1 MSNKDSKPDDSMDII
16 NSKKDNSQ
24 LVSDSLPK
32 TISPPTNLDSHII
45 DNVLKANTAL
55 DAMKAISLKESLI
68 HKNYSDNARVAAEQ
82 AAMFNDNIQRLQQAE
97 LSKINYSE
105 LFAKIKTPNYSELFA
120 KINTPN
126 YSELFAK
133 IKTPNYSELFAK
145 IKTPNYSELFAKIKT
160 PNYSELFAKIKT
172 PNYSELF
179 AKIKT
184 PNYSELFAKI
194 KTPNYSELFAKI
206 KTPNYS
212 ELFAKIKTPNY
223 SELFAKIKTPN
234 YSELFAKIKTPNYSE
249 LFAKIKTPN
258 YSELFAKINTP
269 NYSELLAKIN
279 TPNYS
284 ELFASTSIQNIAFTQ
299 QRDFLKLNDLM
310 DQVAGFQNLP
320 DNLHSLIAEARAY
333 SERTASFEEA
343 EHEVAEQSAS
353 GRDFSRLSPAIQSLL
368 ANLFWFWLNYQ
379 LAAISHAELME
390 HFSIVEHKIEEVIN
404 IQNSNQN
411 DLADIKMQL
420 GELKKGQSEI
430 KRSINKV
437 LRNLPTPEKQSI
449 RDYRIVIDSS
459 LHLRSG
465 NGKKYQSLA
474 LIPQGAFVRIV
485 SSDNRSWLK
494 VEVSIEGEF
503 LEGWVYRSYTTFP
516 KLPPG
521 QAIVDE
527 FYSITH

>member
-133 IKTPNYSELFAK
+133 IN
-145 IKTPNYSELFAKIKT
+145 
-160 PNYSELFAKIKT
+160 
-172 PNYSELF
+172 
-179 AKIKT
+179 
-184 PNYSELFAKI
+184 
-194 KTPNYSELFAKI
+194 
-206 KTPNYS
+206 
-212 ELFAKIKTPNY
+212 
-223 SELFAKIKTPN
+223 
-234 YSELFAKIKTPNYSE
+234 
-249 LFAKIKTPN
+249 TPN